1 MTGRMRHVLLV
12 PVALALVLV
21 VAMPAV
27 AGETIQ
33 RHGPCSAKSVYTV
46 EFKKDFGPTLEV
58 SAFVDSPAAGQAWH
72 VHMRHNG
79 LLFLSTLVTSNT
91 HGNFELQ
98 AHHPEKRLMRDTL
111 TVKAFNKV
119 TGEVCA
125 VTRTLS

>member
-1 MTGRMRHVLLV
+1 M
-12 PVALALVLV
+12 ALALVLV

-27 AGETIQ
+27 AGEAIY
-33 RHGPCSAKSVYTV
+33 RHGPCSGKSAYTV
-46 EFKKDFGPTLEV
+46 EFKKDFGPVLEV
-58 SAFVDSPAAGQAWH
+58 NAFVDSPAAGQAWQ
-72 VHMRHNG
+72 VNMRHNG
-79 LLFLSTLVTSNT
+79 LLFLSTLVRTNA

-125 VTRTLS
+125 VSTTLA